1 MHENVRK
8 PFLKHV
14 VLSLFLFSGRYI
26 QNNIKITTL
35 NVRLCS
41 SENSYFI
48 MVGSYFDKAHVI
60 LIKEEMKNNAF
71 QMRE

>member
-14 VLSLFLFSGRYI
+14 VLSLCFYFQEGVYRI
-26 QNNIKITTL
+26 IKKKITTL

-60 LIKEEMKNNAF
+60 LIKEENK
-71 QMRE
+71 

>member
-8 PFLKHV
+8 PFLKHFFV
-14 VLSLFLFSGRYI
+14 FLFSGRYI

-60 LIKEEMKNNAF
+60 LIKEENKIMHFK
-71 QMRE
+71 